1 MKIVSAR
8 WVNVKQKSKFYKK
21 SSPQAACLR
30 RGKKVRLY
38 RRFSAGGQG
47 GDLFIL
53 LRQDALEFLAGDVF
67 LFQQV
72 FGP

>member
-1 MKIVSAR
+1 M
-8 WVNVKQKSKFYKK
+8 
-21 SSPQAACLR
+21 
-30 RGKKVRLY
+30 RLY

-72 FGP
+72 FGQVVQLGGVLLQDGQRGIIGFLDQAPT